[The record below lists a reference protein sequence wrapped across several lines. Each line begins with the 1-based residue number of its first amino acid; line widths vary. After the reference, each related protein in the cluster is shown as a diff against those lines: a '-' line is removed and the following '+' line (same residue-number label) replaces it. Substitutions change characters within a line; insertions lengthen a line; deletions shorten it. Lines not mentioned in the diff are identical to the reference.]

1 MGLRLRFGWACGAD
15 VARFFATCLVGSSCA
30 AELHLG
36 LPGPLLREEVVSC
49 PAWLHAVPSELP
61 PRADG
66 LSVAL
71 VALCYL
77 HTSHR
82 GCQGLVLRGDV
93 NVRIALG
100 AISFRVGVA

>member
-1 MGLRLRFGWACGAD
+1 MLPASLLPALLAHP
-15 VARFFATCLVGSSCA
+15 CA

-36 LPGPLLREEVVSC
+36 LPGRLLREEVVSC
-49 PAWLHAVPSELP
+49 PARLPAVPSKLP

-71 VALCYL
+71 VALWYL

-93 NVRIALG
+93 RIALG